1 MKVGDLIS
9 MRSGKL
15 RLILGEKV
23 DDRGIKMYIT
33 LMNGQFYTHPQTILK
48 IYGKVVSENTPHI

>member
-1 MKVGDLIS
+1 MKVGDLIR
-9 MRSGKL
+9 MRSGKI
-15 RLILGEKV
+15 RLILAEKV

-48 IYGKVVSENTPHI
+48 VYGTIISENTTH